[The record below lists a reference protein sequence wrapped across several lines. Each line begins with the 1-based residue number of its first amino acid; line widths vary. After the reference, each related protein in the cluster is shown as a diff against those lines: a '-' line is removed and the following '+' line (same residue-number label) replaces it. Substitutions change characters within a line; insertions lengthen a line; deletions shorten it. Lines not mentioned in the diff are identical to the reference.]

1 MKTVITK
8 IISLLLIVATLG
20 IALVSCDVT
29 ATPAVSIGLKSD
41 GNAGEYNESIQDLEI
56 GKQFHGAIKITMA
69 TDKEKAEDY
78 QVVIELPKTKD
89 VEATREG
96 GLRPDNQ
103 VEDASRTTLTF
114 TIQGHKGATPQT
126 IHFTGTPFAEGAAV
140 ITVMIYDKDG
150 LPVNAGYDK
159 TVYFKYDLEQ

>member
-1 MKTVITK
+1 MKTSMKRIIAFLLVIV
-8 IISLLLIVATLG
+8 SLTLTL
-20 IALVSCDVT
+20 ASCDATVT
-29 ATPAVSIGLKSD
+29 PSVYIGLKRD

-56 GKQFHGAIKITMA
+56 GKQFHGIIKITMT
-69 TDKEKAEDY
+69 TDKEKVEDY

-103 VEDASRTTLTF
+103 VEDASKTTLTF

>member
-1 MKTVITK
+1 MKTSMKRIIAFLLVIV
-8 IISLLLIVATLG
+8 SLTLTL
-20 IALVSCDVT
+20 ASCDAT
-29 ATPAVSIGLKSD
+29 ATPSVSIGLKRD
-41 GNAGEYNESIQDLEI
+41 GSAGEYNESLQDLEI
-56 GKQFHGAIKITMA
+56 GKQFHGAIKITMV
-69 TDKEKAEDY
+69 TDKKDVKDF
-78 QVVIELPKTKD
+78 QVVVELPKTKD

-103 VEDASRTTLTF
+103 VEDANKTTLTF

-140 ITVMIYDKDG
+140 ITVMIYDEDG